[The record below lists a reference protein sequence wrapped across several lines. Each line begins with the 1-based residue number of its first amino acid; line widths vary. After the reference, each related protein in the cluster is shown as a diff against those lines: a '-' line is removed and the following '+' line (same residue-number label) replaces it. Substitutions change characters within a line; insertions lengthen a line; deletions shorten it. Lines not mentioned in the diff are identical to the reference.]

1 MSDTTD
7 TEFKGVDNTDY
18 IEDIKALLSNYED
31 GWDVFKKQKH
41 WDDALIRKDKA
52 KNDHT
57 IPDTWLELVER
68 VVGIVAKGKY
78 NLDTYENLIEIIS
91 ADQMLDAYASHGMP
105 ASYDHWSF
113 GMQRVME
120 EQQYKQGKKGLAYE
134 IVVNTDPAIAYCM
147 EANSPL
153 MQMLVIAHAS
163 FGHNN
168 FFKKNHLFRQFTD
181 AKTIVDDLRMM
192 RDYIR
197 ECEEKYGYEEVEKL
211 LDACHALE
219 LHAVHRYSK
228 PKKKDPKEL
237 AERAK
242 EKREERFSTPRD
254 SSIYDDIKGSRA
266 SSAFEAASKET
277 EEAKKKAAKG
287 FISADNEENLLMY
300 LADNAPHLPEWK
312 RRIMRMICHKAQYFY
327 PQMQT
332 QVMNEGWASFW
343 HYTLLHDMRD
353 LDLIDD
359 GMMQEFLDSH
369 AGVLFQ
375 PDFDSPYFSGQMNP
389 YTLGFNIF
397 QDIKRMC
404 LEPTDE
410 DREWFPDI
418 AGNPDWL
425 GTMKEAMEN
434 FKDESFL
441 LQYLSPKV
449 IRDMRLFALEDDY
462 TDSMYEINA
471 IHDKEGY
478 RRVREALA
486 SNKRLGD
493 LVPYLE
499 VDGFYAKTDRS
510 LHIKHKMINENFLDE
525 GDTQEVLKHIYQ
537 IWEHPV
543 FLETVGPDDEPWDEF
558 SCPPNYEYQASAHEY
573 KL

>member
-1 MSDTTD
+1 
-7 TEFKGVDNTDY
+7 
-18 IEDIKALLSNYED
+18 
-31 GWDVFKKQKH
+31 
-41 WDDALIRKDKA
+41 
-52 KNDHT
+52 
-57 IPDTWLELVER
+57 
-68 VVGIVAKGKY
+68 
-78 NLDTYENLIEIIS
+78 
-91 ADQMLDAYASHGMP
+91 
-105 ASYDHWSF
+105 
-113 GMQRVME
+113 MQRVME

-228 PKKKDPKEL
+228 PKKKDLKEL
-237 AERAK
+237 VERAK

-254 SSIYDDIKGSRA
+254 SSIYDDIKGLVPVQHLKRHQ
-266 SSAFEAASKET
+266 
-277 EEAKKKAAKG
+277 KKPKKRRKKRQKAL
-287 FISADNEENLLMY
+287 FCDNEENLLMY

-359 GMMQEFLDSH
+359 GMMQEFLTRTPVCCSS
-369 AGVLFQ
+369 LI
-375 PDFDSPYFSGQMNP
+375 
-389 YTLGFNIF
+389 L
-397 QDIKRMC
+397 
-404 LEPTDE
+404 
-410 DREWFPDI
+410 I
-418 AGNPDWL
+418 ARIS
-425 GTMKEAMEN
+425 A
-434 FKDESFL
+434 
-441 LQYLSPKV
+441 
-449 IRDMRLFALEDDY
+449 
-462 TDSMYEINA
+462 
-471 IHDKEGY
+471 
-478 RRVREALA
+478 VR
-486 SNKRLGD
+486 
-493 LVPYLE
+493 
-499 VDGFYAKTDRS
+499 
-510 LHIKHKMINENFLDE
+510 
-525 GDTQEVLKHIYQ
+525 
-537 IWEHPV
+537 
-543 FLETVGPDDEPWDEF
+543 
-558 SCPPNYEYQASAHEY
+558 
-573 KL
+573 